1 MPSLSAV
8 AARRNWRT
16 SSGSR
21 GGATTEGPRRRG
33 AKRSRSDERRDAD
46 ASAARAPVSVLAGA
60 AAASALLSGSDAM
73 TRSSSASSMERCVV
87 REGRLRFGS
96 DGAICTR

>member
-46 ASAARAPVSVLAGA
+46 ASAARATVSAGA